1 MCGDCEYF
9 TFWPILRLVTFT
21 WDLTEFYFKIYFFFG
36 ILKVRALFKMHKVC
50 SFLQGPLM
58 ARKNRQTRA
67 QLQNSSYRAIQSRT
81 RSVNT
86 VRVVYWAPVCGG
98 GALPRWHSIAQHSPF
113 SNFFTGLRA
122 VLANGQCSRASKT
135 TAVFTSRADGPWTR
149 RHFGHPRLQGS
160 VYTDS

>member
-1 MCGDCEYF
+1 M
-9 TFWPILRLVTFT
+9 
-21 WDLTEFYFKIYFFFG
+21 
-36 ILKVRALFKMHKVC
+36 RALFKMHKVC

-58 ARKNRQTRA
+58 VRKNRQTRA

-86 VRVVYWAPVCGG
+86 VRVVYWAPVSGG
-98 GALPRWHSIAQHSPF
+98 GRCPAGTALHNIPPF

-122 VLANGQCSRASKT
+122 VLADGQCPRASKT

-149 RHFGHPRLQGS
+149 RHFGHPRLQCS